1 MNKYFHTIGKRKT
14 SIALIYIKEIKDLKS
29 KNKIKINNKTID
41 EYFTNNKYFKNKIY
55 LPLILTNNL
64 NNNLYINIKVKG
76 GGYKGQ
82 LEAIILGLSRALCKI
97 NKDYIKILKKNKLLT
112 RDSRR
117 VERKKFGR
125 KKSRKKFQ
133 FSKR

>member
-1 MNKYFHTIGKRKT
+1 MKVYYHTIGKRKT
-14 SIALIYIKEIKDLKS
+14 SIARIYLKNENLKK
-29 KNKIKINNKTID
+29 KNKILINNKTID
-41 EYFTNNKYFKNKIY
+41 NFFLNNKYLKYRIY
-55 LPLILTNNL
+55 VPLLLTNNL
-64 NNNLYINIKVKG
+64 QKNYYINIKVNG

-82 LEAIILGLSRALCKI
+82 LEAIILGLSRVLSKI
-97 NKDYIKILKKNKLLT
+97 NKKNYLILKRYGLLT
-112 RDSRR
+112 RDSRK